1 MHRTER
7 TTDPTAA
14 RRLCISV
21 AMLATA
27 ATLGPSPQVRPK
39 SHERPTPRELSHEHK
54 GNDI

>member
-21 AMLATA
+21 AMLAT

-54 GNDI
+54 GNAI